1 MKKTIKN
8 ILLLLVCITCAASLF
23 SCSKDKSNGTTQ
35 NGTIQNSEETADEKV
50 VYSPTVNATLVL
62 GEGVN
67 PRSVSLIRSAYYENT
82 GKEILVKDAS
92 SEESSHEII
101 VGKTSRDISVRAHRA
116 LELSE
121 HADGEVGFLIYS
133 DEKSVAIAFD
143 DAALGE
149 NVAFASAIEAFVEK
163 YMRGSSLELGKGI
176 VYYTNFDPIQKQE
189 ERDRRERELLWS
201 LKLSQ
206 ITEKTGDK
214 NVAEAIVSEL
224 KKLYDIYNI
233 DHATVKWIADLY
245 DPVSGGFYYS
255 NSARNNVGYLPDL
268 ESTSQALSIIEL
280 MLSGYE
286 GTLTDYFGEEIAEKF
301 ISFAKNMQDKNGY
314 FYHPQWSR
322 ELIDKNIAKRSRDVA
337 NALSILSFFGGV
349 PTYDTPNGVKGEST
363 VSPVSKI
370 TAPLAL
376 NSSESVARL
385 VSAQSDE
392 IYIPNHLKTKESFES
407 YLSGL
412 NIKTNTSA
420 VSEALY
426 SEVPL
431 YIAIDEVLAAE
442 GASYRLTDILLKY
455 LANNQSSSSGLWT
468 SSSEDISDAISN
480 VSGVVKIYNAL
491 GVSVTDYLYLLNTI
505 ISNIEALEEPD
516 EITDVT
522 SLWTAFYSVVSNLK
536 TYSDET
542 QIENVDFYLGQIYNN
557 FDTLVRKT
565 TANIALFAGT
575 DGSFSTTRESSTG
588 EVMGMPIA
596 LPGMDEGDMSA
607 TLLAVK
613 SLWLSIF
620 GTLDL
625 GSVPIFN
632 ASDRM
637 TFQKTFLDLGII
649 IKNEIKSVDPIGFE
663 EYEVGDT
670 PGIRS
675 QLNSGDS
682 KMEIVS
688 DSSRDSNAARL
699 YSASNKGAIFD
710 FFYFDI
716 MSSVTNA
723 SCYAYELDMC
733 VLPGTSSGTFAQL
746 YLFQDV
752 HMISLKRSGNTVY
765 FYENSSR
772 TAEVNRTMDIGVTA
786 EIGEWFKLRVE
797 YYPALGSS
805 TRIKIYFNDECVVV
819 SDNFFGSHKATA
831 TPATNYSSFCIYGYQ
846 KMDMDVL
853 LDNVISETTY
863 KTYTVETGRL
873 NRNVDY
879 PEKSQTIHG
888 FESTGIGDTPSGFK
902 PSGTAGAA
910 VKADS
915 DGNRLL
921 SLSENIGEIVLPLDS
936 RGVAINSA
944 LVEFDFTLA
953 EGTKNGASYEIS
965 FNEYKYDNT
974 AFGSMFILVKEENG
988 TTYATVANGVS
999 GKAGAVF
1006 ENVKLYPG
1014 EKHRI
1019 GFHLF
1024 FEERVI
1030 VVFLDGT
1037 IVGMNGNVGE
1047 VMRYYLGEIKLVS
1060 TTPAVN
1066 SEILIDNVVA
1076 ERASANFD
1084 EITAPDIDR
1093 VVGTFDTTDGM
1104 EFLGVSPSDGK
1115 LSFESASGNAF
1126 VKIPVN
1132 LRANSPT
1139 ISLVGLDVSVNAAVS
1154 GELNISLTDRLGN
1167 VIATFVLA
1175 ANNGEVSVYEL
1186 TENGKYHTPIYT
1198 FKESS
1203 FNFSL
1208 EYSPSRGDFNILVDG
1223 IYVTATSV
1231 THSWNSTAYDFEYL
1245 SVECVGRSGFTIDNL
1260 YAEAILGVFS
1270 SHSIATPNLDPVDGS
1285 FTFET
1290 SSFASMPTKLER
1302 ILGNTAS
1309 YHKIKEANVKGA
1321 VTKVLEMNCGTGSS
1335 ATYSIFS
1342 KSDTKAD
1349 SNAIFFE
1356 TDIMLKSTT
1365 TALYL
1370 MFEIQSS
1377 SGTAFSKSITGTD
1390 ADKPLN
1396 IFGIESDVKEGE
1408 WFKLRIEYRDAPHDF
1423 NYDGKNDVVIR
1434 VYVDGKLISE
1444 SNTPSNVDKIV
1455 PASDVLKIRV
1465 RNSSGRAG
1473 IVYFDNTILG
1483 DCNMSY
1489 TPPIPP
1495 DTHTLTFEP
1504 GVINKKVEKSLGKG
1518 STLSV
1523 VDMTVAGQ
1531 VSKVLELVSAKNASD
1546 KLDILV
1552 TESLENAN
1560 ALCFET
1566 DIMISPTS
1574 DTATFILEPLNSKGK
1589 QPFALNLT
1597 ANKNGKVTLSAKGI
1611 SETEIGNSGE
1621 WIHLKIEYMNPN
1633 LDYDGDGERDILL
1646 KIYIGN
1652 SISPTV
1658 VGLTP
1663 YSSSSHY
1670 DSLKLERIR
1679 FTAAADTDAK
1689 LYLDN
1694 TKFWH
1699 VNLTPDEG
1707 GTEPVTKDNE
1717 PIGDGSFGKDDWA

>member
-1 MKKTIKN
+1 MKKTIEKL
-8 ILLLLVCITCAASLF
+8 LLLLVCITCAVSLF
-23 SCSKDKSNGTTQ
+23 SCGKKKPNDTN
-35 NGTIQNSEETADEKV
+35 QNSSGTVVEKII
-50 VYSPTVNATLVL
+50 YSPTINAKLVL
-62 GEGVN
+62 GEGVSA
-67 PRSVSLIRSAYYENT
+67 RSISLIRSTYAET
-82 GKEILVKDAS
+82 VGKDIEIVSAS
-92 SEESSHEII
+92 KEAASHEII
-101 VGKTSRDISVRAHRA
+101 VGKTSRELSAKAYRA
-116 LELSE
+116 LELAE
-121 HADGEVGFLIYS
+121 HEDGYVGYVIYS
-133 DEKSVAIAFD
+133 DGNSVALAFD
-143 DAALGE
+143 EASYGE
-149 NVAFASAIEAFVEK
+149 NVALATAIDDFVSL
-163 YMRGSSLELGKGI
+163 YMKNSSLKLGKGI
-176 VYYTNFDPIQKQE
+176 VYYTSFDPMEKQAERE
-189 ERDRRERELLWS
+189 ERTLNLLWE

-206 ITEKTGDK
+206 ITEKTGGDK
-214 NVAEAIVSEL
+214 AVAESIVAEL
-224 KKLYDIYNI
+224 KKLYDTYNV
-233 DHATVKWIADLY
+233 DHSTVKWIANLY
-245 DPVSGGFYYS
+245 DPETGGFYYS
-255 NSARNNVGYLPDL
+255 NSARNNIGFLPDL
-268 ESTSQALSIIEL
+268 ESTSEALSIIEL
-280 MLSGYE
+280 LLTDYG
-286 GTLTDYFGEEIAEKF
+286 GTMTDYFGEEIAGKF
-301 ISFAKNMQDKNGY
+301 VSFAKDMQDENGY
-314 FYHPQWSR
+314 FYHPQWAP
-322 ELIDKNIAKRSRDVA
+322 ELTDKNVAKRSRDVV
-337 NALSILSFFGGV
+337 NALSILGFFGAI
-349 PTYDTPNGVKGEST
+349 PTYDTSNGVKGEST
-363 VSPVSKI
+363 VSPVSKM
-370 TAPLAL
+370 TAPLML
-376 NSSESVARL
+376 NPTKSVAQL

-455 LANNQSSSSGLWT
+455 LANNQNSSSGLWT

-480 VSGVVKIYNAL
+480 VPGVIKIYNAL
-491 GVSVTDYLYLLNTI
+491 GGAVTDYLDLLNTI

-516 EITDVT
+516 DITDVT

-575 DGSFSTTRESSTG
+575 DGSFSTARESGTG

-596 LPGMDEGDMSA
+596 IPGMDEGDISA

-625 GSVPIFN
+625 GCVPIFN

-649 IKNEIKSVDPIGFE
+649 IKNEIKSTDPIGFE
-663 EYEVGDT
+663 EYDVGDT
-670 PGIRS
+670 PTIRS
-675 QLNSGDS
+675 QLNSSDS
-682 KMEIVS
+682 KMEIVNDEARES
-688 DSSRDSNAARL
+688 LAARL
-699 YSASNKGAIFD
+699 YSSKNKGAIFD

-772 TAEVNRTMDIGVTA
+772 SYEVNRTMDIGVTA

-797 YYPALGSS
+797 YYPAPGSS

-846 KMDMDVL
+846 KMDVDVL

-873 NRNVDY
+873 NRNVDC
-879 PEKSQTIHG
+879 PEKPQTIHG
-888 FESTGIGDTPSGFK
+888 FESTGVGDTPIGFK
-902 PSGTAGAA
+902 PSGTAAGAT
-910 VKADS
+910 VKNDS
-915 DGNRLL
+915 NGNRLL

-936 RGVAINSA
+936 RGAAINSA

-953 EGTKNGASYEIS
+953 DGAKNGASYEIS

-999 GKAGAVF
+999 GKAGSVF

-1024 FEERVI
+1024 FAERAIAVS
-1030 VVFLDGT
+1030 LDGK
-1037 IVGMNGNVGE
+1037 IVGINGDVGE
-1047 VMRYYLGEIKLVS
+1047 ITRYYLGEIKLIS
-1060 TTPAVN
+1060 HTPSID
-1066 SEILIDNVVA
+1066 SEILLDNIVVEKA
-1076 ERASANFD
+1076 AASFD
-1084 EITAPDIDR
+1084 EVTAPEIDR
-1093 VVGTFDTTDGM
+1093 VVGGFDSTDGM
-1104 EFLGVSPSDGK
+1104 EFSGISPTGGK
-1115 LSFESASGNAF
+1115 LSFESASGSAS

-1132 LRANSPT
+1132 TRVESPSIMLIGFDVFASYDIPGELDVT
-1139 ISLVGLDVSVNAAVS
+1139 LTDKSGNIIACLVLDSRDGEISL
-1154 GELNISLTDRLGN
+1154 
-1167 VIATFVLA
+1167 
-1175 ANNGEVSVYEL
+1175 YER
-1186 TENGKYHTPIYT
+1186 TKNGKYHTPIYT
-1198 FKESS
+1198 FKKSE
-1203 FNFSL
+1203 FNLSI
-1208 EYSPSRGDFNILVDG
+1208 EYSPTRDDFNILVDG
-1223 IYVTATSV
+1223 LYVAASSV
-1231 THSWNSTAYDFEYL
+1231 THTWESTEFDFEYL
-1245 SVECVGRSGFTIDNL
+1245 TVGCSGRSGFTIDNL
-1260 YAEAILGVFS
+1260 YAEGTFGIFTSHGVG
-1270 SHSIATPNLDPVDGS
+1270 TPNLDPVDGK

-1290 SSFASMPTKLER
+1290 SSFASLPSKIER
-1302 ILGNTAS
+1302 ILGNATAS
-1309 YHKIKEANVKGA
+1309 HKVREADIKGEVS
-1321 VTKVLEMNCGTGSS
+1321 KVLEMHLGTGAGS
-1335 ATYSIFS
+1335 TFSIFQ
-1342 KSDTKAD
+1342 KSDVQTGK
-1349 SNAIFFE
+1349 NAVFFE
-1356 TDIMLKSTT
+1356 SDVMLKHTT
-1365 TALYL
+1365 TNLYIL
-1370 MFEIQSS
+1370 FEIQSNANGAVS
-1377 SGTAFSKSITGTD
+1377 LAFTGTGEG
-1390 ADKPLN
+1390 KPLS
-1396 IFGIESDVKEGE
+1396 FLGTELGVKEGE
-1408 WFKLRIEYRDAPHDF
+1408 WFKLRIEYRDTPHDF
-1423 NYDGKNDVVIR
+1423 NYDGKNDILAR
-1434 VYVDGKLISE
+1434 VFIDGELVAE
-1444 SNTPSNVDKIV
+1444 SHTPASSSTTVK
-1455 PASDVLKIRV
+1455 ASDVSKIRI

-1473 IVYFDNTILG
+1473 IVYLDNTVLG
-1483 DCNMSY
+1483 DCDMSY
-1489 TPPIPP
+1489 TPPVPP
-1495 DTHTLTFEP
+1495 DTDTLTFEP
-1504 GVINKKVEKSLGKG
+1504 GVINKKIEKSLGAG

-1531 VSKVLELVSAKNASD
+1531 VSKVLELVSAKNAAD

-1574 DTATFILEPLNSKGK
+1574 DTVAFTLEPLTSKEK
-1589 QPFALNLT
+1589 QPFVLNFT
-1597 ANKNGKVTLSAKGI
+1597 ANKNGKVVIFAKGI
-1611 SETEIGNSGE
+1611 AETEIGNSGE

-1652 SISPTV
+1652 SLTPTV

-1670 DSLKLERIR
+1670 DSLKLERFR
-1679 FTAAADTDAK
+1679 FKFTSETEAK
-1689 LYLDN
+1689 IYLDN
-1694 TKFWH
+1694 TKFWQI
-1699 VNLTPDEG
+1699 NLTPDEG
-1707 GTEPVTKDNE
+1707 GTEPVEKDDE
-1717 PIGDGSFGKDDWA
+1717 SIGDGNFGKDDWA